1 MAMASGWRQGVL
13 TAHIVSSVGWL
24 GAVAAFMALA
34 TAGLT
39 STDGQVV
46 RGAYVSMAILTSY
59 IIVPASAASLA
70 TGVAA
75 SLGGPW
81 GLFRHYWVLIKL
93 IITLA
98 ATALLALHTRP
109 IGYMARAV
117 SETALLQ
124 TELHPVRL
132 QLVVD
137 AGAALAALL
146 LTTVLGVYKP
156 RGVTRYG
163 RRKRGMWSRSPETDV
178 SRAHLG

>member
-1 MAMASGWRQGVL
+1 MAMASGWRKGVL
-13 TAHIVSSVGWL
+13 TAHVVSSVGWL

-39 STDGQVV
+39 STNGQVA
-46 RGAYVSMAILTSY
+46 RGAYVSMDIVTWY
-59 IIVPASAASLA
+59 IIVPASAASLV

-93 IITLA
+93 LITLA
-98 ATALLALHTRP
+98 STALLVLHTRP
-109 IGYMARAV
+109 IGYMARAT
-117 SETALLQ
+117 SHTAFSQ
-124 TELHPVRL
+124 TDLHPVRF

-163 RRKRGMWSRSPETDV
+163 RRKRVDV
-178 SRAHLG
+178 ASVTGR